1 MTTATLHGHR
11 AFLIISFVVAL
22 TGCATSQ
29 NNNAPAA
36 EAQTVTEEDIDPIEP
51 ANRVFYDVNETLDS
65 FLVKPVAEVYA
76 MATPAP
82 VRESVGNFFA
92 NLTYINVI
100 LNSFLQA
107 KFDQGWSDT
116 SRFLI
121 NSTLG
126 VGGLF
131 DVASDMG
138 FARHEEDLGQTLAV
152 WGSGQGAYLYLPVL
166 GPNTVRDTPDIASSL
181 LTNPLFYVSGTVLYP
196 VTALGIISKRA
207 ELLDA
212 TRMRD
217 EAAMDPYI
225 FTREAYL
232 QRRNYLIY
240 DGNPPLEGYDDIFD
254 VDTGGQAEDE
264 PPVD

>member
-1 MTTATLHGHR
+1 MSTASYR
-11 AFLIISFVVAL
+11 RYL
-22 TGCATSQ
+22 TVIAVIVCIVIGGCATTQ
-29 NNNAPAA
+29 NAD
-36 EAQTVTEEDIDPIEP
+36 AQGADTQKATETDIDPIEP
-51 ANRVFYDVNETLDS
+51 ANRVFYTINETLDRW
-65 FLVKPVAEVYA
+65 LMKPIAEVYA
-76 MATPAP
+76 KATPAP

-92 NLTYINVI
+92 NLTYLNVI
-100 LNSFLQA
+100 LNTFLQG
-107 KFDQGWSDT
+107 KTDQGWSDT

-121 NSTLG
+121 NSTVG

-131 DVASDMG
+131 DVATDMG
-138 FARHEEDLGQTLAV
+138 FPAHAEDLGQTLAV
-152 WGSGQGAYLYLPVL
+152 WGSKQGAYLYLPVL

-181 LTNPLFYVSGTVLYP
+181 LTNPLFYVTSTVLYP
-196 VTALGIISKRA
+196 VTALGIINRRA

-254 VDTGGQAEDE
+254 LDNGDQSDDHPRVQ
-264 PPVD
+264 